1 MNEERSFSDALG
13 KIVEDKLLIWRF
25 KLGNTDALRRIYH
38 KYKDDLLKLAVAL
51 GNDANVAED
60 VVQDVFVNFAQSAA
74 RIQPR
79 GNLKSYLMTSVANRI
94 RNRKRDQQRH
104 ETSGIDDSEC
114 VIAETRLPEHWAILS
129 EELELLSNA
138 MAQLPYEQRE
148 VIGLYMQGGM
158 TFRQIAKTQN
168 ASINTVQGRYR
179 YGLNKIRSILNGKI
193 EE

>member
-1 MNEERSFSDALG
+1 M
-13 KIVEDKLLIWRF
+13 EDKLLIWRF
-25 KLGNTDALRRIYH
+25 KLGSTDALRRIYH

-51 GNDANVAED
+51 ANDANVAED
-60 VVQDVFVNFAQSAA
+60 SVQDVFVSFAQSAA

-94 RNRKRDQQRH
+94 RNRRRDRQRH
-104 ETSGIDDSEC
+104 ETSGVDDSDC
-114 VIAETRLPEHWAILS
+114 AICDRRGPEQWAILS
-129 EELELLSNA
+129 EELELLSDA

-158 TFRQIAKTQN
+158 TFRQIAKARG

-179 YGLNKIRSILNGKI
+179 YGLNKLRSILNGEVGK
-193 EE
+193 